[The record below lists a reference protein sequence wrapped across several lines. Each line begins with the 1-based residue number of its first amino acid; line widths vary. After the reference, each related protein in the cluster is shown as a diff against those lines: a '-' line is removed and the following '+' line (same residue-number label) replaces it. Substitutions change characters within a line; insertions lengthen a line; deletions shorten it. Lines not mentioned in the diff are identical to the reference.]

1 MGLFGGDAP
10 HDDYLKL
17 EARVAALESTVAWL
31 AARATGEVGDP
42 TSGQAGAGQ
51 APPWV
56 GEVRALKDR
65 GQAIAAIKRVRELT
79 GWGLKEAKDYVDGL

>member
-10 HDDYLKL
+10 HEDYLKL

-31 AARATGEVGDP
+31 ASRSAESAPGAAT
-42 TSGQAGAGQ
+42 AGPSQ
-51 APPWV
+51 EPPWL
-56 GEVRALKDR
+56 GEVRSLK
-65 GQAIAAIKRVRELT
+65 GQGNAIMAIKRVREVT